1 MRSTFLRDFLRL
13 FYLFALPLD
22 FFYSQF
28 GLTQTYGLNVD
39 FFLRFFSF
47 FFFWEIFV
55 FYTIICPNVPK
66 ICLKL
71 AYRLKGFES
80 FHYTFWEFLF
90 YFLFLLPNEMII
102 TFLFCDVR
110 SSVSVCVCVLS
121 EWGGENVSLTCD
133 FSFSL
138 CALRERRSP
147 SLCLSNETKNRLSS
161 CVLLILWMR
170 CFLSLKKIFLRY
182 SIFSANLC
190 VSNANSFKSIRKT
203 RN

>member
-1 MRSTFLRDFLRL
+1 MSKCTKNLPKISLPSQRFRIFSLHFLRVFVLFPFFTSKWNDNYFPFLRC
-13 FYLFALPLD
+13 
-22 FFYSQF
+22 S
-28 GLTQTYGLNVD
+28 
-39 FFLRFFSF
+39 
-47 FFFWEIFV
+47 
-55 FYTIICPNVPK
+55 II
-66 ICLKL
+66 
-71 AYRLKGFES
+71 GE
-80 FHYTFWEFLF
+80 
-90 YFLFLLPNEMII
+90 
-102 TFLFCDVR
+102 
-110 SSVSVCVCVLS
+110 CVCVLS

-133 FSFSL
+133 FSFSP